1 MRIEDILKKWIE
13 YTDFDPDRKKFN
25 LLSAEYEF
33 HKISKKMTAIS
44 QFDPSGTLAVL
55 YAKNKFEQFTEHAKV
70 PLRTILKEPDSLR
83 ESSEMWDMLHSAE
96 VRGLEDSIVK
106 ELAKI
111 RDTGV
116 ENGYALLQPAGK
128 PDESAQDEGSMLAL
142 EREALSDSVNVV
154 VEEATALR
162 TELYLKG
169 NRPIGTVTTFCHRL
183 LVFSSIAECILSLER
198 SNDGIYLCYI
208 DCNGSS
214 DSHFCFMLHSNG
226 NLLAITERIPE
237 AYPGQHCNTRNG
249 RWQGEYKT
257 RLFPY
262 RLITSSDY
270 DYKGYPVDKKIENCR
285 SIDILQLPVQEH
297 MPLLL
302 AMIIFARKYAGVSTN
317 AMPLIITDSLLPCN
331 LSLQEGDS
339 TALAMVQTSA
349 IAKATSEYRT
359 IWKTED
365 ILRGEEYSEKL
376 GHAYD
381 GKLFVELYGQG
392 FVLNDSALL
401 TRADNTACEFAAD
414 QQTMNLLAYQ
424 QGRQQLADY
433 IREKMY
439 QEYLA
444 AGGVDNVRAWY
455 VDAIAQ
461 RKHRLFADCLEKWDA
476 VEHGQN
482 GGLSF
487 LSIKQAV
494 AGKGNVEYGYSRT
507 YPFNKENGRKKLC
520 PITGATAS
528 IFFMFRPESS
538 DDIIEM
544 LGTSDIPKI
553 LKGWRAAGHNGY
565 GNELLNITDPMGR
578 VGTPFEQDET
588 RRNQR
593 YWTKSK
599 WENWLWTERDTA
611 KYATN
616 EEKELALKAR
626 ETASTASPS
635 SITFNVCIGF
645 SKTGLKQMLRKG
657 N

>member
-1 MRIEDILKKWIE
+1 MRIENILKKWIE

-33 HKISKKMTAIS
+33 HKISKKMTDIS

-55 YAKNKFEQFTEHAKV
+55 YAKNKFEQFSEHTKV
-70 PLRTILKEPDSLR
+70 PLRTILEEPESLR

-96 VRGLEDSIVK
+96 VRSLEDGLVK

-111 RDTGV
+111 RDTGA

-128 PDESAQDEGSMLAL
+128 PDESAQDEGSMIAL
-142 EREALSDSVNVV
+142 ERKALSDSVNVV

-169 NRPIGTVTTFCHRL
+169 NHPIGTVTTFCHRL
-183 LVFSSIAECILSLER
+183 LVFSSIAECLLSLER

-237 AYPGQHCNTRNG
+237 AYPGQHGNTRNG

-262 RLITSSDY
+262 HLITSSDY

-285 SIDILQLPVQEH
+285 SIDILQLPANEH

-302 AMIIFARKYAGVSTN
+302 TMIIFARKYAGVSTN

-331 LSLQEGDS
+331 LSLKEGDS
-339 TALAMVQTSA
+339 TALAMAQTSA
-349 IAKATSEYRT
+349 IAKATSEYRP

-381 GKLFVELYGQG
+381 SQLFVELYGQG

-401 TRADNTACEFAAD
+401 ARADNKACEFAAD

-444 AGGVDNVRAWY
+444 AGGVDSVRAWY
-455 VDAIAQ
+455 TDAIAKK
-461 RKHRLFADCLEKWDA
+461 KHRLFAYCIEKWDE

-507 YPFNKENGRKKLC
+507 YPFNKENGQKKLC

-528 IFFMFRPESS
+528 IFFMFRPESF
-538 DDIIEM
+538 DNIIEM

-565 GNELLNITDPMGR
+565 GNELLSITDPIGR

-588 RRNQR
+588 RRNRR

-599 WENWLWTERDTA
+599 WENWLWTERDTT
-611 KYATN
+611 KYATD
-616 EEKELALKAR
+616 EEKEQALKAR
-626 ETASTASPS
+626 EIASTASPS

-645 SKTGLKQMLRKG
+645 SKTGLKQLLQKG
-657 N
+657 K

>member
-33 HKISKKMTAIS
+33 HKISKKMTDIS
-44 QFDPSGTLAVL
+44 KFDPSGTLAVL

-70 PLRTILKEPDSLR
+70 PLRTILEEPDSLR
-83 ESSEMWDMLHSAE
+83 ESSEMWNMLHSTE
-96 VRGLEDSIVK
+96 VRSLEDGLVK

-111 RDTGV
+111 RDTV
-116 ENGYALLQPAGK
+116 AENGHALLQPAGK
-128 PDESAQDEGSMLAL
+128 PNESILDEDSAIAL
-142 EREALSDSVNVV
+142 ERKALSDSIDVV

-162 TELYLKG
+162 TELYLKD
-169 NRPIGTVTTFCHRL
+169 NHPIGTVTTFCHRL

-198 SNDGIYLCYI
+198 ASDGIYLCYI

-214 DSHFCFMLHSNG
+214 DGHFCFMLHSNG

-237 AYPGQHCNTRNG
+237 AYPGQHGNTRNG

-285 SIDILQLPVQEH
+285 SIDILQLPASEH

-302 AMIIFARKYAGVSTN
+302 TMIIFARKYAGVSTN
-317 AMPLIITDSLLPCN
+317 AMPLIITDSLLPHN
-331 LSLQEGDS
+331 LSLKEGDS

-349 IAKATSEYRT
+349 IAKVTSEYHP

-381 GKLFVELYGQG
+381 SQLFVELYGQG

-401 TRADNTACEFAAD
+401 ARADNKACEFAAD

-455 VDAIAQ
+455 ADAITQ
-461 RKHRLFADCLEKWDA
+461 RKHRLFAYCLEKWDA

-494 AGKGNVEYGYSRT
+494 AGKGNVEYGYSRA
-507 YPFNKENGRKKLC
+507 YPFNKENGPKKLC

-544 LGTSDIPKI
+544 LGTPDIPKI

-565 GNELLNITDPMGR
+565 GNELLSITDPMGR

-588 RRNQR
+588 RRNRR

-599 WENWLWTERDTA
+599 WENWLWTERDTT
-611 KYATN
+611 KYATG

-645 SKTGLKQMLRKG
+645 SKTGLKQMRQKRG
-657 N
+657 

>member
-70 PLRTILKEPDSLR
+70 PLRTILEEPDSLR

-96 VRGLEDSIVK
+96 VRGSEDSIVK

-111 RDTGV
+111 RETGV
-116 ENGYALLQPAGK
+116 ESGYVLLQPAGK

-154 VEEATALR
+154 VEEATVLR

-349 IAKATSEYRT
+349 IAKATSEYRP

-381 GKLFVELYGQG
+381 SKLFVELYGQG

-414 QQTMNLLAYQ
+414 QRTMNLLAYQ

-444 AGGVDNVRAWY
+444 AGGVDNVRTWY
-455 VDAIAQ
+455 ADAIAQ
-461 RKHRLFADCLEKWDA
+461 RKHRLFADCLKKWDA

-507 YPFNKENGRKKLC
+507 YPFNKENGQKKLC

-611 KYATN
+611 KYATD

-645 SKTGLKQMLRKG
+645 SKTGLKQMLRK
-657 N
+657 